1 MLNLSDALSTSGSEV
16 QSGERVQ
23 CEPLTD
29 VMNLLP
35 LWQQESV
42 QLRLAR
48 QMQALCICAKELLAE
63 YSVQPPG
70 ISTQRS
76 LLYANGIPPVLHDAT
91 RCVGLAS
98 WSDLLSTCD
107 VHKPLFCA
115 FPYVHWFLIVC
126 QFECYQWCLTHHVWP
141 ALSN

>member
-1 MLNLSDALSTSGSEV
+1 MW
-16 QSGERVQ
+16 GERVQ
-23 CEPLTD
+23 YEPLTD

-76 LLYANGIPPVLHDAT
+76 LLYANCIPPVLHDAT

-98 WSDLLSTCD
+98 WSDFAFYMRCPQAFVLCISVC
-107 VHKPLFCA
+107 PLVLDCMS
-115 FPYVHWFLIVC
+115 V
-126 QFECYQWCLTHHVWP
+126 
-141 ALSN
+141 